1 MSKARDIMNPGA
13 QCIGEND
20 TLAQAATLMRDLD
33 VGALPICGE
42 DNRLRGIITD
52 RDIVVKCLAESGCD
66 PRTATAR
73 QLAEGTLVWV
83 DADADEDEVLQKM
96 EQHKIRRMPVLE
108 NRQLVGMI
116 SEADVATKL
125 GDQKVAHFV
134 ESIYAAPPTS

>member
-20 TLAQAATLMRDLD
+20 TLDQAARLMRDLD

-42 DNRLRGIITD
+42 DNRLMGIITD
-52 RDIVVKCLAESGCD
+52 RDIVVQCIAAGSD
-66 PRTATAR
+66 PRSATAR

-83 DADADEDEVLQKM
+83 DAEADEDEVLRKM
-96 EQHKIRRMPVLE
+96 EQHKIRRLPVLE

-116 SEADVATKL
+116 SEAELATKL
-125 GDQKVAHFV
+125 PDQKVAHYV
-134 ESIYAAPPTS
+134 ESIYAAPPTN

>member
-20 TLAQAATLMRDLD
+20 TLDQAARLMRDLD

-42 DNRLRGIITD
+42 DNRLIGIITD
-52 RDIVVKCLAESGCD
+52 RDIVVQCIAAGSD
-66 PRTATAR
+66 PRSATAR

-83 DADADEDEVLQKM
+83 DAEADEDEVLRKM
-96 EQHKIRRMPVLE
+96 EQHKIRRLPVLE

-116 SEADVATKL
+116 SEAELATKL
-125 GDQKVAHFV
+125 PDQKVAHYV
-134 ESIYAAPPTS
+134 ESIYAAPPTN